1 MDIVRRDETRLI
13 TLRVVGRRSELSHRA
28 PLAWVELERRLGEIE
43 HRVDPDVFFGVLRER
58 DHESG
63 DDATYAYS
71 VGVEVSRLPL
81 TTPEGMHPLVIPAR
95 RYATATCLGGADAIE
110 RGYVELARWI
120 TEQGLHADREGLGLE
135 RYDVRRQ
142 RPTPPYDRFDYDI
155 FRPIA
160 DGASR

>member
-1 MDIVRRDETRLI
+1 MNIVSRGETKLI

-43 HRVDPDVFFGVLRER
+43 HRVDPDIFFGAVRER
-58 DHESG
+58 DHEGG

-71 VGVEVSRLPL
+71 VGVEVSSVPL
-81 TTPEGMHPLVIPAR
+81 TMPAGMHALVIPAG
-95 RYATATCLGGADAIE
+95 RYATTACIGGVDAIE

-120 TEQGLHADREGLGLE
+120 TETGLHVDRAGLGLE

-155 FRPIA
+155 LRPLA
-160 DGASR
+160 D